1 MKAKSVIAGI
11 GCLHLLLSSPHLS
24 SALNESSHAII
35 NEQAAR
41 RSQLSDYLGSVLA
54 FQNRLDQQFK
64 GRTVLEWLREGG
76 ARKDESTALEY
87 LTGKARSFRHFHD
100 PLLPWDRSGLFYP
113 LTIPPRITRFES
125 SVRWAQRSDQDR
137 ESGHGNFSW
146 PFARQYF
153 LTALTD
159 PDPTRR
165 EQAFADTFRALGQV
179 MHLISDASVPEHVRN
194 DPHAEGWVQDKFG
207 QVGNYEYWVQAQH
220 LKSGTE
226 PTFIR
231 DYLST
236 PITLAPEIL
245 QIAVP
250 SAETIARVPIA
261 RLFDSDRYTG
271 SNPDVT
277 AESRIGIAEVANA
290 NFVSEDTN
298 YGEYPHPALANLP
311 KYVGTYSK
319 VGEKRSYYRKEG
331 AGLHVDPVAAECALD
346 EVAGIVT
353 FCKDDD
359 VWRQTARHMLPRAVR
374 YSQEVLD
381 YFFRGKL
388 DADIIVDPTN
398 ESQYQLIATNASED
412 TLGDGTVT
420 VYADDPQSNVRSEV
434 AGASRIQVSGVQ
446 KGDPLFEPL
455 SFQPPV
461 NSERFM
467 VVYQGTLGQEA
478 QDSATNNPG
487 AVIGKSVGGLRV
499 EEIIQNF
506 IKTPEGTYTLPLP
519 GYPQTIRWGDQ
530 DNTLVTRMEPYRF
543 LAYEIARPVGSSEI
557 PLVPQPDGSQAV
569 DIKLLKEV
577 LFPLGMSL
585 GTTVEYTETIHYKQ
599 YVLTYTDTVNYVL
612 DSCGDPK
619 DWWTCSYSYRDT
631 TTTGEARLVVDE
643 TRPITHS
650 FPLTLDA
657 DKYGHYATGGPY
669 SWTID
674 DYALTAD
681 GQILAVVAVRPE
693 YYRYYLEEDDY
704 TFPVYTLTVDEDST
718 TIMLKSLPPFKTV
731 NSTPDFSVWAV
742 VNVGTGQVVA
752 STAPPR
758 ISIAGT
764 SYTTYLFPPSPP
776 YGGISGPPR
785 GVAVSIVNYIGGPG
799 VLGRHSF
806 TSYDQVPGQDICPE
820 TDYPDMLTVAEVNEE
835 LGDVYTSYNQ
845 FRAELESLQFPAP
858 PIAPSSATRKT
869 LLRCRIPNSDY
880 KAVAVDVTD
889 IVHEVFPTRLMAS
902 RVGPGAGAGQL
913 VLLADQLQ
921 PDRGDCPGP
930 IFEAA
935 APAAQA
941 SVSYCGGY
949 LARVANWVVNRGN
962 AVVRQEFPLPGGH
975 TLVRA
980 SSGAALVT
988 SLLIGGGQS
997 TTLVPLQGAAPS
1009 IVFPGV
1015 SLTDFFPIEPGLFY
1029 NGTEGQFYRRQ
1040 FPLQRTVLPRP
1051 LPPEYADPY
1060 NKAIP
1065 YHTVTLK

>member
-1 MKAKSVIAGI
+1 MRRLSFRISSSACAII
-11 GCLHLLLSSPHLS
+11 LLLAPTFGR
-24 SALNESSHAII
+24 ALNEPSHGLINLEATSRSSL
-35 NEQAAR
+35 NVFLQEQLGMSDGIKTPIRGATESR
-41 RSQLSDYLGSVLA
+41 RVEQWIQL
-54 FQNRLDQQFK
+54 
-64 GRTVLEWLREGG
+64 GG
-76 ARKDESTALEY
+76 AREDESANFEY

-100 PLLPWDRSGLFYP
+100 PLLAWDRSGLFYP
-113 LTIPPRITRFES
+113 FTVPPRITRFES

-146 PFARQYF
+146 YDARRYF

-194 DPHAEGWVQDKFG
+194 DPHAEGWIQDKFG

-226 PTFIR
+226 PAFIR

-236 PITLAPEIL
+236 PVTLDPELL

-250 SAETIARVPIA
+250 PTETIARVPIA

-290 NFVSEDTN
+290 NFVSGDTG

-346 EVAGIVT
+346 EATGVVT

-359 VWRQTARHMLPRAVR
+359 VWRETARHMLPRAVR

-388 DADIIVDPTN
+388 DADIIVDPNN

-446 KGDPLFEPL
+446 KGDPLFDPL
-455 SFQPPV
+455 SFQPPE
-461 NSERFM
+461 NAERFM

-487 AVIGKSVGGLRV
+487 GVIGKTVGGLRV

-519 GYPQTIRWGDQ
+519 GYPQTIRWGDR

-557 PLVPQPDGSQAV
+557 PLATQPDGSPAV

-585 GTTVEYTETIHYKQ
+585 GTTVEYTETIHYKA
-599 YVLTYTDTVNYVL
+599 YELSYTDTVNYVL
-612 DSCGDPK
+612 DSCGNPE
-619 DWWTCSYSYRDT
+619 DWMTCSYSYRDT
-631 TTTGEARLVVDE
+631 TTDGEARLVVDE

-650 FPLTLDA
+650 FPLTLD
-657 DKYGHYATGGPY
+657 YATDGPY

-681 GQILAVVAVRPE
+681 GQILAVVAVRP
-693 YYRYYLEEDDY
+693 RYYDYWRLEPDAYSFPVATPSYASYTWLFNKLPREDDWR
-704 TFPVYTLTVDEDST
+704 
-718 TIMLKSLPPFKTV
+718 
-731 NSTPDFSVWAV
+731 VWAI
-742 VNVGTGQVVA
+742 VNVGTGEVVA
-752 STAPPR
+752 STAPPT
-758 ISIAGT
+758 IHIAGD
-764 SYTTYLFPPSPP
+764 SYHTFLSPP
-776 YGGISGPPR
+776 RSLLGTIEGPPEALSS
-785 GVAVSIVNYIGGPG
+785 VKNHYIGGPARPDEYVG
-799 VLGRHSF
+799 GGW
-806 TSYDQVPGQDICPE
+806 VPGTYSCPE
-820 TDYPDMLTVAEVNEE
+820 GEPSNVLS
-835 LGDVYTSYNQ
+835 LGKVDEDLDLAYTTLSQ
-845 FRAELESLQFPAP
+845 FRPEVAGLQFPSP
-858 PIAPSSATRKT
+858 PSAPSSASYR
-869 LLRCRIPNSDY
+869 LFFRCGAPGSSL
-880 KAVAVDVTD
+880 KAVSIDVTD
-889 IVHEVFPTRLMAS
+889 RIFEGLRPTRLTAS

-913 VLLADQLQ
+913 ALLADQEQ
-921 PDRGDCPGP
+921 PYRDCPAP

-935 APAAQA
+935 ATAAQA

-988 SLLIGGGQS
+988 SSLIGGGRS

-1009 IVFPGV
+1009 IVFPGA
-1015 SLTDFFPIEPGLFY
+1015 SLADFFPIEPGLFY
-1029 NGTEGQFYRRQ
+1029 NGAEGRFYRRQ
-1040 FPLQRTVLPRP
+1040 FPLQRTLLPRS
-1051 LPPEYADPY
+1051 LPPACCFDPHSTA
-1060 NKAIP
+1060 NP

>member
-1 MKAKSVIAGI
+1 MK
-11 GCLHLLLSSPHLS
+11 CLILLALVLATPLAQIPTVHDAF
-24 SALNESSHAII
+24 ALNERTHEII
-35 NEQAAR
+35 NEQAAGASSIDSTLR
-41 RSQLSDYLGSVLA
+41 DQLGFSEGIRTTFRAAAETNTAL
-54 FQNRLDQQFK
+54 RWI
-64 GRTVLEWLREGG
+64 GRGG
-76 ARKDESTALEY
+76 AREDESTALEY

-100 PLLPWDRSGLFYP
+100 PLLLWDRSGLFYP

-125 SVRWAQRSDQDR
+125 SIRWAQRSDQDR

-146 PFARQYF
+146 RDARRYF
-153 LTALTD
+153 RSALTD
-159 PDPTRR
+159 PDPTLR

-179 MHLISDASVPEHVRN
+179 MHLIADASVPEHVRN
-194 DPHAEGWVQDKFG
+194 DPHAEGWIEDKVG

-220 LKSGTE
+220 VKSGTE
-226 PTFIR
+226 PAFIR
-231 DYLST
+231 DYLSA
-236 PITLAPEIL
+236 PITLDPELL

-277 AESRIGIAEVANA
+277 NDSRIGIAEVANA
-290 NFVSEDTN
+290 NFVSEDTY

-319 VGEKRSYYRKEG
+319 IGEKRSYYRKEG
-331 AGLHVDPVAAECALD
+331 AGLRVDPVAAECVLD
-346 EVAGIVT
+346 EATGVAT

-374 YSQEVLD
+374 YGQEVLD

-388 DADIIVDPTN
+388 DADVIVDPNN
-398 ESQYQLIATNASED
+398 ESQYRLIATNASEEA
-412 TLGDGTVT
+412 LVDGTVT
-420 VYADDPQSNVRSEV
+420 VYADDPQNNVRIEV
-434 AGASRIQVSGVQ
+434 ASASKIQVSGVQ
-446 KGDPLFEPL
+446 KGDPLFDPL
-455 SFQPPV
+455 SFQPPE
-461 NSERFM
+461 NAERFM

-487 AVIGKSVGGLRV
+487 AVIGKTVGGLRV

-519 GYPQTIRWGDQ
+519 GYPQTIRWGDR
-530 DNTLVTRMEPYRF
+530 DNTLVTRLEPYRF
-543 LAYEIARPVGSSEI
+543 LAYEIARPAGSSEI
-557 PLVPQPDGSQAV
+557 PLARQPDGSQAV
-569 DIKLLKEV
+569 DIKLLSDV
-577 LFPLGMSL
+577 SLPLGMSL
-585 GTTVEYTETIHYKQ
+585 GTTVEYTETIHYKA
-599 YVLTYTDTVNYVL
+599 YLLSHTDTVNYVL

-619 DWWTCSYSYRDT
+619 DLSTCSYSYRDT
-631 TTTGEARLVVDE
+631 TTNGEARLVVDE

-650 FPLTLDA
+650 FPLILTEA
-657 DKYGHYATGGPY
+657 TYYGDGPY

-681 GQILAVVAVRPE
+681 GQILAVVAVRS
-693 YYRYYLEEDDY
+693 RYYDYWRLDPDAYSFPVADSRYAPYTWLFNTLPREDDWR
-704 TFPVYTLTVDEDST
+704 
-718 TIMLKSLPPFKTV
+718 
-731 NSTPDFSVWAV
+731 VWAI
-742 VNVGTGQVVA
+742 VNVGTGEVVA
-752 STAPPR
+752 STAPPT
-758 ISIAGT
+758 IHIAGDSYHT
-764 SYTTYLFPPSPP
+764 FLSPPKSLFGTIEGPPEALLSVKNHYIDGPTRPDEFVGGGWVPGIDSCPEGEPSNGLSIGKLDEDLGVAYTTL
-776 YGGISGPPR
+776 
-785 GVAVSIVNYIGGPG
+785 
-799 VLGRHSF
+799 
-806 TSYDQVPGQDICPE
+806 D
-820 TDYPDMLTVAEVNEE
+820 
-835 LGDVYTSYNQ
+835 Q
-845 FRAELESLQFPAP
+845 FRPEVASLQFPSP
-858 PIAPSSATRKT
+858 PSAPSSASFR
-869 LLRCRIPNSDY
+869 LFFRCGAPGSSL
-880 KAVAVDVTD
+880 KAVSIDVTD
-889 IVHEVFPTRLMAS
+889 RVFGGLRPTRLTAS

-913 VLLADQLQ
+913 ALLADQEQ
-921 PDRGDCPGP
+921 PYRDCPSP

-962 AVVRQEFPLPGGH
+962 AVVRQEIPFPGGH

-988 SLLIGGGQS
+988 SLLIGGGQN

-1040 FPLQRTVLPRP
+1040 FPLQRTPLPRS